1 MKLNLKWNNI
11 LLVWNWGHKNMWDEL
26 ILIWNIKLLL
36 QENKKIYIACSNK
49 DWLKNCH
56 KQFLINLESK
66 IENWKFK
73 SHPELVSG
81 SSLEWQILN
90 PEWQNK
96 TLNLEINE
104 LWFFDKNSWEQTI
117 TYLTEWPK
125 WVRSTF
131 RFLKDISNLK
141 KYFQVDSILIGWWE
155 IFTEETPWSYWY
167 WFFSIWLL
175 LPFKNLYLS
184 GGIQI
189 PKKIWNKISFWIM
202 TKKAIKLLVRDF
214 DLQNTN
220 FTPKYL
226 KEKTVFFPDTSI
238 FVPLWDKKFNIDLIN
253 YKWNYKNKE
262 TKKIIVININKRAEN
277 FYDEIHKIADKYYRQ
292 NYEIYFAWIC
302 KSPKDSDIK
311 YYHKM
316 KKDFQSLKL
325 LDRENRDNFIEIL
338 SKAEEVYSTRLH
350 LFLISY
356 YLNLKVIPF
365 AYQKKVNKMKEV
377 LNNG

>member
-1 MKLNLKWNNI
+1 
-11 LLVWNWGHKNMWDEL
+11 MWDEL

-49 DWLKNCH
+49 NWLKNFH
-56 KQFLINLESK
+56 KQFFVNDELWIINYKLD
-66 IENWKFK
+66 
-73 SHPELVSG
+73 
-81 SSLEWQILN
+81 
-90 PEWQNK
+90 
-96 TLNLEINE
+96 INDN
-104 LWFFDKNSWEQTI
+104 WFFDKNSWEQII

-131 RFLKDISNLK
+131 SFLKDISNLK
-141 KYFQVDSILIGWWE
+141 KYFQIDSILIGWWE

-189 PKKIWNKISFWIM
+189 PKKIWNKIPFWIM
-202 TKKAIKLLVRDF
+202 NKKAIKLLVRDF
-214 DLQNTN
+214 DLQNSN

-226 KEKTVFFPDTSI
+226 KEKTEFFPDTSI
-238 FVPLWDKKFNIDLIN
+238 FVPLWDKKINIDLIN

-262 TKKIIVININKRAEN
+262 KEKIIVININKRAEK
-277 FYDEIHKIADKYYRQ
+277 FYNEIYKITDKYYRN
-292 NYEIYFAWIC
+292 NYEIYFAWVC

-356 YLNLKVIPF
+356 YLDLKVIPF
-365 AYQKKVNKMKEV
+365 AYQKKVDKMKKV
-377 LNNG
+377 LNNIK